1 LGRLSA
7 TKQADA
13 NAEITKA
20 NIEAANQAA
29 QAQLDAN
36 KVKADAA
43 AEKARV
49 DALNK

>member
-1 LGRLSA
+1 MSA
-7 TKQADA
+7 S
-13 NAEITKA
+13 NR
-20 NIEAANQAA
+20 AA

-36 KVKADAA
+36 KKMADAAAA